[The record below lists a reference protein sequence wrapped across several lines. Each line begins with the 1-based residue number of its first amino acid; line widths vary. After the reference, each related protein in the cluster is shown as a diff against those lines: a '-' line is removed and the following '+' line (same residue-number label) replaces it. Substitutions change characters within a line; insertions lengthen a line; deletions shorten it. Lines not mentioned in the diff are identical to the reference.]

1 MLFILKLL
9 TVAQSAIAIEL
20 VAENLLQP
28 PAIYLNTSYVKT
40 APDVII

>member
-1 MLFILKLL
+1 MQFILKLL

-28 PAIYLNTSYVKT
+28 PAAYSNSSYELDD
-40 APDVII
+40 PDVII

>member
-20 VAENLLQP
+20 VAEKNFYYNHLLLIQ
-28 PAIYLNTSYVKT
+28 ILVMS
-40 APDVII
+40 